1 MREQAQTLYTIRERL
16 RQELG
21 REPVLSELSEASGLT
36 PEEIAQVEIA
46 TLRKGRA
53 FGEMAVLDGEGAVQV
68 SLLFSAEVDRHHRAA
83 LGDDVDAVD
92 QRHEIRLDVVL
103 LQTEEV
109 AREEL
114 AIRGRELAL

>member
-46 TLRKGRA
+46 TDTPESLQRETADGLTLEGCWARTPRRRA
-53 FGEMAVLDGEGAVQV
+53 WWSGSPCGSPSISCRRRSG
-68 SLLFSAEVDRHHRAA
+68 
-83 LGDDVDAVD
+83 
-92 QRHEIRLDVVL
+92 
-103 LQTEEV
+103 
-109 AREEL
+109 
-114 AIRGRELAL
+114 